1 MCSGLWRSKVK
12 INKDKEKQKQKSA
25 PKTKVNT
32 LLSHSLPY
40 LILCVLT
47 IIFVAIV
54 QYYLVV
60 IAPAQDRNRTFVDVT
75 MTAYMELVLSKLDSI
90 GFAAQSYLS
99 DPAVKEK
106 LRLGSKE
113 EIVQVEQDTM
123 ARLTNVVGVRILDNS
138 VLEIEPESSPVI
150 TNVTLHLIRQ
160 LKSSDAVVH
169 EAIDAGKASQHVAV
183 LFRLPGTNKVAL
195 VGVDFSVFSE
205 ALPNERLVPGYYEF
219 LQSFANQDR
228 TIISLGEKSFRSGK
242 PLGIARINKT
252 QWKIA
257 FWPADPAKFNSELEL
272 MLFFGGLIL
281 VMALVGVGGFFG
293 LKKMQNMVRTD
304 ASNLVKW
311 LLDSKREGNFNVSEE
326 FELQVFSDASRT
338 LVREGF
344 NFDSAASSSAPAEK
358 KKTSQKAIPHEP
370 KSLIEAL
377 GSDEGGLEVSTVQ
390 QTSSGVVIPDSIFR
404 EYDIRGVVGDTLNS
418 EIVRE
423 IGRAIGSEAFER
435 GEQRIVVARD
445 GRLSGPELINALKQG
460 LIESGR
466 DVIDVGE
473 VPTPLLYFATNY
485 LDASSGV
492 MLTGSH
498 NPKDYNGLKIVLG
511 GNTLSGQEIQGLRK
525 RIETDNMVK
534 GKGSHETA
542 SIAQDYIG
550 QVTSDVALAQPLKV
564 AVDCGNGVAG
574 KIAPQLL
581 QALGCEVIGLYCK
594 VDGNFPNHHP
604 DPSKPEN
611 LQELIELVKSE
622 EADIG
627 LAFDGDGDRLGVI
640 DSKGNVIWPDRQMML
655 YSMDVLSRNPG
666 ADIIYDVKCTKHL
679 AKVISA
685 NGGHPIMWKTGHS
698 LVKAKMR
705 ETGALL
711 AGECSGHIFFKERWY
726 GFDDALYTAARLLE
740 ILSADTR
747 KSVEIFNA
755 LPNSEVTPEINVP
768 VADDRK
774 FDFIK
779 RLSEQGAF
787 GEGKIID
794 IDGVRVEYQDGWGLV
809 RASNTTPN
817 LVIRFE
823 GENVET
829 IERIKKIFKQ
839 QMLMVDSSL
848 KLDF

>member
-1 MCSGLWRSKVK
+1 MK
-12 INKDKEKQKQKSA
+12 INKDKEKQKLKAKKSA
-25 PKTKVNT
+25 PVKT
-32 LLSHSLPY
+32 LLSYSLPF

-47 IIFVAIV
+47 IIFVAII

-60 IAPAQDRNRTFVDVT
+60 IAPANDKNRTFVNVT
-75 MTAYMELVLSKLDSI
+75 MTSYMELVLSRLDGISLT
-90 GFAAQSYLS
+90 AQSILNDPATKHVLRTGSPEQFSVIEDNLKSRLS
-99 DPAVKEK
+99 D
-106 LRLGSKE
+106 
-113 EIVQVEQDTM
+113 
-123 ARLTNVVGVRILDNS
+123 VVGVRILDAGVHDVDPNS
-138 VLEIEPESSPVI
+138 TPVI
-150 TNVTLHLIRQ
+150 TNVTLQLIRQ
-160 LKSSDAVVH
+160 LKNKETILP
-169 EAIDAGKASQHVAV
+169 EAINSGDKTQHVAV
-183 LFRLPGTNKVAL
+183 LFKVVGTSKVAL
-195 VGVDFSVFSE
+195 IGVDYAIFE
-205 ALPNERLVPGYYEF
+205 KALPKDRLVPGYYEF
-219 LQSFANQDR
+219 LQNFANQNR
-228 TIISLGEKSFRSGK
+228 SIVSIGSASHKVGE
-242 PLGIARINKT
+242 PLGIANVPST
-252 QWKIA
+252 QWRIA
-257 FWPADPAKFNSELEL
+257 YWPADPDKFSSRDELL
-272 MLFFGGLIL
+272 VFFGGLIL
-281 VMALVGVGGFFG
+281 VMCLVGIGGFFG
-293 LKKMQNMVRTD
+293 LQNLQTKVRSD

-311 LLDSKREGNFNVSEE
+311 LLDSKKENKPLVVNEYD
-326 FELQVFSDASRT
+326 LQVFQDMAQT

-344 NFDSAASSSAPAEK
+344 SLELAGQATASKPAADKQAE
-358 KKTSQKAIPHEP
+358 SEP
-370 KSLIEAL
+370 GSLIEAL
-377 GSDEGGLEVSTVQ
+377 
-390 QTSSGVVIPDSIFR
+390 SSGTEDALELTDNRLPSPAAVSPTIFR
-404 EYDIRGVVGDTLNS
+404 EYDIRGVVGDTLNA
-418 EIVRE
+418 EVVKDL
-423 IGRAIGSEAFER
+423 GRAIGSEAFER

-445 GRLSGPELINALKQG
+445 GRLSGPDLLDALKQG

-466 DVIDVGE
+466 DVIDIGE

-498 NPKDYNGLKIVLG
+498 NPKDYNGLKIVIAG
-511 GNTLSGQEIQGLRK
+511 MTLSGEEIQALRK
-525 RIETDNMVK
+525 RIETGDLVK
-534 GKGSHETA
+534 GSGSSEST
-542 SIAQDYIG
+542 SVTQDYIS
-550 QVTSDVALAQPLKV
+550 QVTGDVALAQPLKV

-611 LQELIELVKSE
+611 LIELIELVKSE

-640 DSKGNVIWPDRQMML
+640 DSEGNIIWPDRQMML
-655 YSMDVLSRNPG
+655 YSVDVLSRNPG
-666 ADIIYDVKCTKHL
+666 ADIIYDVKCSKHL

-740 ILSADTR
+740 VLAADTR
-747 KSVEIFNA
+747 KSAEIFRA
-755 LPNSEVTPEINVP
+755 FPISEVTPEINVHI
-768 VADDRK
+768 ADERK

-779 RLSEQGAF
+779 RLSLQGAF
-787 GEGKIID
+787 GEGKMID
-794 IDGVRVEYQDGWGLV
+794 IDGVRVEYADGWGLV

-823 GENVET
+823 GDSPEV

-839 QMLMVDSSL
+839 QLMMVDSSL
-848 KLDF
+848 NLDF

>member
-1 MCSGLWRSKVK
+1 MKINPNKEKEKKKAQPKVK
-12 INKDKEKQKQKSA
+12 EK
-25 PKTKVNT
+25 T
-32 LLSHSLPY
+32 LLSRSLPY
-40 LILCVLT
+40 LLLCILT
-47 IIFVAIV
+47 IIFVAII

-60 IAPAQDRNRTFVDVT
+60 VAPAQDRNRTFVNVT
-75 MTAYMELVLSKLDSI
+75 MTAYMELVLSRLDGVS
-90 GFAAQSYLS
+90 LS
-99 DPAVKEK
+99 AKSFLNDPELKK
-106 LRLGSKE
+106 TLRTGS
-113 EIVQVEQDTM
+113 QQDIANIENQLA
-123 ARLTNVVGVRILDNS
+123 ARLSNIVGVRILDSELLDVDPNS
-138 VLEIEPESSPVI
+138 KPVI

-160 LKSSDAVVH
+160 LKTAESVNH
-169 EAIDAGKASQHVAV
+169 EAIDAGKPSQHVAV
-183 LFRLPGTNKVAL
+183 IFKLTGTKKIAL
-195 VGVDFSVFSE
+195 IGVDFNVFSE
-205 ALPNERLVPGYYEF
+205 ALPHNRLVPGYYEF
-219 LQSFANQDR
+219 LQSFANQNR
-228 TIISLGEKSFRSGK
+228 TIIALGDKGFKVDE
-242 PLGIARINKT
+242 PMGIANIDKT
-252 QWKIA
+252 HWKIA
-257 FWPADPAKFNSELEL
+257 FWPKDPAKFNSELEL
-272 MLFFGGLIL
+272 ILFFGGLVL
-281 VMALVGVGGFFG
+281 VMALVGVGGYIG
-293 LKKMQNMVRTD
+293 LHGLQRMLKTD
-304 ASNLVKW
+304 ASNFTKW
-311 LLDSKREGNFNVSEE
+311 LIDSSKENKLLAKTD
-326 FELQVFSDASRT
+326 FELQVFADASKT
-338 LVREGF
+338 LIREGVSF
-344 NFDSAASSSAPAEK
+344 GEMSSEPVAVKEQTKAP
-358 KKTSQKAIPHEP
+358 KAIE
-370 KSLIEAL
+370 KSPRTLIEAL
-377 GSDEGGLEVSTVQ
+377 GNSTNNSGLEVTTVQ
-390 QTSSGVVIPDSIFR
+390 QTSSGTVIPDSIFR
-404 EYDIRGVVGDTLNS
+404 EYDIRGVVGSTLNS
-418 EIVRE
+418 AIVRE

-460 LIESGR
+460 LMESGR

-485 LDASSGV
+485 LDANSGV

-511 GNTLSGQEIQGLRK
+511 GNTLSGEDIQNLKK
-525 RIETDNMVK
+525 RIESDNMVK

-542 SIAQDYIG
+542 TIAQDYIG

-611 LQELIELVKSE
+611 LKELIDLVKSE
-622 EADIG
+622 EADVG

-640 DSKGNVIWPDRQMML
+640 DSEGNIIWPDRQMML
-655 YSMDVLSRNPG
+655 YAMDVLSRNPG

-740 ILSADTR
+740 VLSADTR
-747 KSVEIFNA
+747 KSYEIFNA
-755 LPNSEVTPEINVP
+755 LPNSEVTPEINVA
-768 VADDRK
+768 VTDEKK
-774 FDFIK
+774 FEVINK
-779 RLSEQGAF
+779 LSANGAF
-787 GEGKIID
+787 GEGKIIN
-794 IDGVRVEYQDGWGLV
+794 IDGVRVEYSDGWGLV

-823 GENVET
+823 GETLEV

-839 QMLMVDSSL
+839 QLLMVDSSL
-848 KLDF
+848 ALDF